1 LAAAIE
7 KAYQAVH
14 KIRFDGMHYRTDIG
28 SKGLARYNI
37 GVPGT

>member
-1 LAAAIE
+1 LGGAIE
-7 KAYQAVH
+7 KAYEAAQ

-28 SKGLARYNI
+28 SKGLERYNI